1 MDMDTKKVDRLGV
14 VGCGL
19 MGSGI
24 AQVAA
29 VMGLDVLVAEAS
41 REAVEAGKRR
51 ITASLD
57 RGVQRG
63 ELTEEQRETALGRM
77 AFTTDVGDLGDRQFV
92 IEAVVEHA
100 EAKSEVMRALDKAL
114 ASPDAILAT
123 NTSSLPIVDLAV
135 VTQRPA
141 HVVGVH
147 FFNPVPVQ
155 RLVEVIP
162 AVTTSKETYARAR
175 DFVTGR
181 LGKEVIRAPDRSGFV
196 VNALLVP
203 YMMSAV
209 RMLESGSASASDI
222 DRGMELGCVHPMG
235 PLRLLDF
242 VGLDTA
248 QAAAESMYEEYKEP
262 LYAPPA
268 LLRRMVA
275 AGHLGRKS
283 GRGFYD
289 YAS

>member
-1 MDMDTKKVDRLGV
+1 MDTKKVDRLGV

-41 REAVEAGKRR
+41 REAVEAGRRR

-63 ELTEEQRETALGRM
+63 RLTEEQRETALGRM

-100 EAKSEVMRALDKAL
+100 EVKSEVMRALDKAL

-123 NTSSLPIVDLAV
+123 NTSALPIVDLAV

-222 DRGMELGCVHPMG
+222 DRGMELGCAHPMG

>member
-1 MDMDTKKVDRLGV
+1 MDTKKVDRLGV

-222 DRGMELGCVHPMG
+222 DRGMELGCAHPMG

>member
-1 MDMDTKKVDRLGV
+1 MDTKKIDRLGV

-63 ELTEEQRETALGRM
+63 KLTEEQRETVLGRM

-222 DRGMELGCVHPMG
+222 DRGMELGCAHPMG

-268 LLRRMVA
+268 LLRCMVA

-289 YAS
+289 YVS

>member
-1 MDMDTKKVDRLGV
+1 MDTKKVDRLGV

-29 VMGLDVLVAEAS
+29 VAGLDVLVAEAS
-41 REAVEAGKRR
+41 REAVEAGRRR

-123 NTSSLPIVDLAV
+123 NTSSLPVVDLAV

-222 DRGMELGCVHPMG
+222 DRGMELGCAHPMG

>member
-29 VMGLDVLVAEAS
+29 VAGLDVLVAEAS

-51 ITASLD
+51 ITVSLD

-63 ELTEEQRETALGRM
+63 GLTEEQREAALGRM

-100 EAKSEVMRALDKAL
+100 EAKSAVMRALDKAL
-114 ASPDAILAT
+114 LSPDAILAT
-123 NTSSLPIVDLAV
+123 NTSSIPIVDLAV

-162 AVTTSKETYARAR
+162 AVTTSEETYARAR

-181 LGKEVIRAPDRSGFV
+181 LGKEVVRAPDRSGFV

-222 DRGMELGCVHPMG
+222 DRGMELGCAHPMG

-275 AGHLGRKS
+275 AGHLGRKT
-283 GRGFYD
+283 GRGFHD